1 MDEQFFF
8 LYHLHVVR
16 DDFYRYP
23 INERR
28 YLIAKFI
35 QQKEKEHEYIEKA
48 KKGKG

>member
-8 LYHLHVVR
+8 LYHLNR
-16 DDFYRYP
+16 SRSEFLEYP

-35 QQKEKEHEYIEKA
+35 DQKEKEHEHIEKA
-48 KKGKG
+48 KNKK